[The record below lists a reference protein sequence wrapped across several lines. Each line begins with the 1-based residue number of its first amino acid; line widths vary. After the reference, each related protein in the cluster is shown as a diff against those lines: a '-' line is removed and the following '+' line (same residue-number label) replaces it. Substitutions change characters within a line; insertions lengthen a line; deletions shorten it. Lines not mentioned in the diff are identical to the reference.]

1 MKLNKAIS
9 LSLAVILQS
18 APTDAIALEKDSLL
32 LRGGYTNV
40 DILGHNGNIASV
52 GDSVTPTLTFTYLLT
67 DYLGVEL
74 LTGLPFLHSIY
85 DKALGMGVKVGDTK
99 HLPPALMFQYY
110 FNPSARFRP
119 YIGVG

>member
-1 MKLNKAIS
+1 MNLNKAIN
-9 LSLAVILQS
+9 LSLAVILQA
-18 APTDAIALEKDSLL
+18 APIAAIALEKGSLI

-40 DILGHNGNIASV
+40 DMLSDNGNIAIV
-52 GDSVTPTLTFTYLLT
+52 GDSGMPKLTFTYLLT

-74 LTGLPFLHSIY
+74 LTGLPILHSIY